1 MNRSAE
7 EEYHDSNN
15 NNNVDDFL
23 VINTTTTTTA
33 TSIVPPDA
41 KSFATVLGS
50 PVLERNETKRLIEA
64 SVTFGVYEGYLE
76 NLLKRTFGDRK
87 LAEVLQ

>member
-1 MNRSAE
+1 MTRNTE
-7 EEYHDSNN
+7 EEYGDSDN
-15 NNNVDDFL
+15 NNNVDELL
-23 VINTTTTTTA
+23 VINTTTT
-33 TSIVPPDA
+33 IVPPDA

-64 SVTFGVYEGYLE
+64 SVAFGVYEGYLE
-76 NLLKRTFGDRK
+76 NLLKRTFGERK

>member
-1 MNRSAE
+1 MTRNTE
-7 EEYHDSNN
+7 EEYGDSDN
-15 NNNVDDFL
+15 NNNVDELL
-23 VINTTTTTTA
+23 VINTTT
-33 TSIVPPDA
+33 IVPPDA

-64 SVTFGVYEGYLE
+64 SVAFGVYEGYLE

>member
-1 MNRSAE
+1 MTRNTE
-7 EEYHDSNN
+7 EEYGDSDN
-15 NNNVDDFL
+15 NNNVDELL
-23 VINTTTTTTA
+23 VINTTTT
-33 TSIVPPDA
+33 IVPPDA

-76 NLLKRTFGDRK
+76 NLLKRTFGERQ